1 MSQTDIPLP
10 LDSLCTNEEDKRD
23 LPIQTMQHRKRF
35 QRKDQCPI
43 AGTIQGY
50 FPLHDS
56 QQHSVLIYNKAGIN
70 NSSWPFYLNE
80 F

>member
-1 MSQTDIPLP
+1 
-10 LDSLCTNEEDKRD
+10 
-23 LPIQTMQHRKRF
+23 MQHRKRF

-70 NSSWPFYLNE
+70 NSS
-80 F
+80 